1 VKRWA
6 IIACLALGGCQ
17 HASPEADKPGAL
29 PVAVSCVPAETPP
42 KPDVH
47 TPEQLAKVPDGPTRY
62 VMAAAD
68 YLKLWAWSLTAGPTL
83 EGCRNAAPP

>member
-1 VKRWA
+1 VRRWA
-6 IIACLALGGCQ
+6 IIAALALCGCQ
-17 HASPEADKPGAL
+17 HTNPDADKPGAL
-29 PVAVSCVPAETPP
+29 PVAVSCIPAETPA

-68 YLKLWAWSLTAGPTL
+68 YLRLWAWSLTAAPVI
-83 EGCRNAAPP
+83 EGCRRAAN

>member
-1 VKRWA
+1 VRRWA
-6 IIACLALGGCQ
+6 TIAALALCGCQ
-17 HASPEADKPGAL
+17 HANPDADKPGSL
-29 PVAVSCVPAETPP
+29 PVAVSCVPADTPL

-68 YLKLWAWSLTAGPTL
+68 YLRLWAWSLTAEPVI
-83 EGCRNAAPP
+83 EGCRKAAN